1 MNTMLFVPG
10 LESSKS
16 EVDFGSVNHNARCGD
31 ERTYLPRVCV
41 KSTPEN
47 GECTKDRRRD
57 SPQERSMKR
66 KEKRKEKK
74 KKK

>member
-41 KSTPEN
+41 NE
-47 GECTKDRRRD
+47 
-57 SPQERSMKR
+57 
-66 KEKRKEKK
+66 
-74 KKK
+74 